1 VATEHL
7 PANRLAASL
16 RQRGSGPL
24 EAHSKSVNHPETA
37 KLIASVEEVSG
48 FRVTIDTVD
57 GIQESA
63 QMISARPG
71 YPFHLIQV
79 NSSQRR
85 HADYIVAVQC
95 GMLLIMWSDPT
106 RVPELVADQPKCDYW
121 GKRWSGSKQMASMP
135 RESALRLAGQHLK
148 GLIQQL
154 QSLPMEIRVARLI
167 FESCPGLREM
177 QHEMLSTHLRQL
189 SGIFSPKIRQQ
200 VPQELF
206 ERNVAMSAALAKA
219 WGELNGSRL
228 PVIPYETTGYLG
240 KGENLLAVIDVL
252 PENTSENHVA
262 TVDAWAGQLGMGSLF
277 GWKYT
282 NRIQ

>member
-1 VATEHL
+1 M
-7 PANRLAASL
+7 
-16 RQRGSGPL
+16 
-24 EAHSKSVNHPETA
+24 NHPETA
-37 KLIASVEEVSG
+37 QLIASVEEVSG

-71 YPFHLIQV
+71 YPFHLIRV
-79 NSSQRR
+79 NSAQRR
-85 HADYIVAVQC
+85 YADYIVAVQC
-95 GMLLIMWSDPT
+95 GMLLILWSDPA
-106 RVPELVADQPKCDYW
+106 RVPALVADQAKCDYW

-135 RESALRLAGQHLK
+135 RESALRLATLHLQ

-154 QSLPMEIRVARLI
+154 QSLPLEIRVARLI

-177 QHEMLSTHLRQL
+177 QHEMLTAYLRQL
-189 SGIFSPKIRQQ
+189 SEIFSPKFRQQ

-219 WGELNGSRL
+219 WSELSASRL
-228 PVIPYETTGYLG
+228 PIIPYEVTGYLE
-240 KGENLLAVIDVL
+240 KGESLLAVVDAR
-252 PENTSENHVA
+252 PGNTSGNHVA

-277 GWKYT
+277 AWKFS